1 MAAAIFKGEYYNMN
15 PIYDLIIIGAG
26 SAGLAAGVYAG
37 RAKLKTL
44 ILEKS
49 NPGGQVGNT
58 AEVVNYPGIRRTSGP
73 ELVEEMK
80 NHVRDFGVKIETAE
94 IERVE
99 LSGEIKKLYST
110 SGTYQSRAVI
120 IATGASP
127 RHGGFKGE
135 ELYSGH
141 GVAYCATCDG
151 EFFSGLD
158 IFVIGGGYAAAEEA
172 IYLTRFA
179 KSVTIVIRGK
189 DFSCA
194 RTVAEKAIAHPKITV
209 KYNTLL
215 EKVEGDSLPRRAY
228 FQDKLTGETSVYDAG
243 ENGTF
248 GVFVFVGYDPATEL
262 FREQVDMDE
271 DGYILTDDAMHTNV
285 PGVFAA
291 GDLRP
296 KLLRQIVTAVA
307 DGAVAATSAEKY
319 ITSEKER
326 LGLPMFEEDAAT
338 AELEPELEQK
348 ENKAEEPASVSDGTY
363 LGGELKEQLAQVFQR
378 LKKEMT
384 IVTVV
389 DPSNQKSLEL
399 EGFLREIEPLSDL
412 IHLRVLQKEEDP
424 ELEQSLGIERYPVAA
439 FLDENGRFSGV
450 KFSGVPGGHEI
461 NSFVL
466 GILHLAAEDKLT
478 AEQLEKIRQLPP
490 NTTLKIGVTLACP
503 YCPDVVAA
511 AHSIA
516 IASGGNVTA
525 EMMDVALF
533 PDIREK
539 YHIMSVPALIVNS
552 NEQAT
557 FGAQSFD
564 QVLQKVME
572 G

>member
-1 MAAAIFKGEYYNMN
+1 MN

-58 AEVVNYPGIRRTSGP
+58 AEVVNYPGIRKTGGP

-94 IERVE
+94 IERVDF
-99 LSGEIKKLYST
+99 SGEIKTLYAS
-110 SGTYQSRAVI
+110 SGTYQSRSVI

-127 RHGGFKGE
+127 RQGGFEGE
-135 ELYSGH
+135 KQYGGH

-158 IFVIGGGYAAAEEA
+158 IFVIGGGFAAAEEA

-179 KSVTIVIRGK
+179 KSVTIVIRGN

-194 RTVAEKAIAHPKITV
+194 RTIADKAIAHPKITV

-215 EKVEGDSLPRRAY
+215 EKVEGDSLLRRAY
-228 FQDKLTGETSVYDAG
+228 FKNKQTGETEVYDAG

-262 FREQVDMDE
+262 FQGHVEMDK
-271 DGYILTDDAMHTNV
+271 DGYILTDEAMHTNI

-319 ITSEKER
+319 VTKEKER
-326 LGLPMFEEDAAT
+326 LGIPMFEEDAVTSEESPA
-338 AELEPELEQK
+338 PEQK
-348 ENKAEEPASVSDGTY
+348 DNSAKPVAPNGDY
-363 LGGELKEQLAQVFQR
+363 LSGELKGQLSQVFQR
-378 LKKEMT
+378 LKKDMT

-389 DPSNQKSLEL
+389 DSSNKKSLEL
-399 EGFLREIEPLSDL
+399 EVFLREIESLSDH
-412 IHLRVLQKEEDP
+412 IHLKVYQKGENSEI
-424 ELEQSLGIERYPVAA
+424 EQKLGIERFPVAT
-439 FLDENGRFSGV
+439 FLNDAGQFSGV
-450 KFSGVPGGHEI
+450 KFSAVPGGHEI

-478 AEQLEKIRQLPP
+478 PEQIEKIRQLPP
-490 NTTLKIGVTLACP
+490 NTVVKVGVTLACP

-516 IASGGNVTA
+516 IASNGNVTA
-525 EMMDVALF
+525 EMLDVALF

-539 YHIMSVPALIVNS
+539 YRIMSVPALIVND

-557 FGAQSFD
+557 FGAQTFD
-564 QVLQKVME
+564 QILEKVIQ

>member
-1 MAAAIFKGEYYNMN
+1 MK
-15 PIYDLIIIGAG
+15 PVYDLIIIGAG
-26 SAGLAAGVYAG
+26 CAGLAAGVYAG

-58 AEVVNYPGIRRTSGP
+58 AEVVNYPGIRKTGGP
-73 ELVEEMK
+73 ELVDEMK

-94 IERVE
+94 IERVD
-99 LSGEIKKLYST
+99 LTGEIKTLYAK

-120 IATGASP
+120 IATGAAP
-127 RHGGFKGE
+127 RRGGFGGE
-135 ELYSGH
+135 DTYTGH

-158 IFVIGGGYAAAEEA
+158 IFVVGGGYAAAEEA

-194 RTVAEKAIAHPKITV
+194 RSVAEKVLAHPKITV
-209 KYNTLL
+209 KFNTLL
-215 EKVEGDSLPRRAY
+215 EQVAGDSLLRKAY
-228 FQDKLTGETSVYDAG
+228 LKDKLTGETTVYDAG
-243 ENGTF
+243 PNGTF
-248 GVFVFVGYDPATEL
+248 GVFVFVGYDPATEV
-262 FREQVDMDE
+262 FRDQVEVDE
-271 DGYILTDDAMHTNV
+271 HGYILTDDAMKTNL

-296 KLLRQIVTAVA
+296 KILRQIVTAVS

-319 ITSEKER
+319 VTEEKER
-326 LGLPMFEEDAAT
+326 LGLPMFEEEAA
-338 AELEPELEQK
+338 P
-348 ENKAEEPASVSDGTY
+348 AEEPAESAGTSHQADGEY
-363 LGGELKEQLAQVFQR
+363 LNGELKGQLEQVFQR
-378 LKKEMT
+378 LTRDMT

-389 DPSNQKSLEL
+389 DSANPKSLEL
-399 EGFLREIEPLSDL
+399 EGFLREVTALSPRIGL
-412 IHLRVLQKEEDP
+412 NIVAKGEDAA
-424 ELEQSLGIERYPVAA
+424 LEQNLGIERYPVAA
-439 FLDENGRFSGV
+439 LLDEAGQFSGV

-466 GILHLAAEDKLT
+466 AILHLGSEDKLT
-478 AEQLEKIRQLPP
+478 PEQLEKIQALPE
-490 NTTLKIGVTLACP
+490 NTKLRVGITLSCP

-516 IASGGNVTA
+516 IASNGKVTA
-525 EMMDVALF
+525 EMIDVALF

-539 YHIMSVPALIVNS
+539 YQIMSVPALLLNDDPKAV
-552 NEQAT
+552 
-557 FGAQSFD
+557 FGSQSLD
-564 QVLQKVME
+564 QILELAAKN
-572 G
+572 

>member
-1 MAAAIFKGEYYNMN
+1 MN

-58 AEVVNYPGIRRTSGP
+58 AEVVNYPGIRKTGGP

-94 IERVE
+94 IERVDF
-99 LSGEIKKLYST
+99 SGEIKTLYAS
-110 SGTYQSRAVI
+110 SGTYQSRSVI

-127 RHGGFKGE
+127 RQGGFEGE
-135 ELYSGH
+135 EQYSGH

-158 IFVIGGGYAAAEEA
+158 IFVIGGGFAAAEEA

-179 KSVTIVIRGK
+179 KSVTIVIRGN

-194 RTVAEKAIAHPKITV
+194 RTIADKVIAHPKITV

-215 EKVEGDSLPRRAY
+215 EKVEGDSLLRRAY
-228 FQDKLTGETSVYDAG
+228 FKNKQTGETEVYDSG

-262 FREQVDMDE
+262 FQGHVEMDK
-271 DGYILTDDAMHTNV
+271 DGYILTNEAMHTNI

-319 ITSEKER
+319 VTKEKER
-326 LGLPMFEEDAAT
+326 LGIPMFEEDAVTVEEAPS
-338 AELEPELEQK
+338 PEKK
-348 ENKAEEPASVSDGTY
+348 ENSAKSVEPNGDY
-363 LGGELKEQLAQVFQR
+363 LSGELKGQLSQVFQR
-378 LKKEMT
+378 LKKDMT

-389 DPSNQKSLEL
+389 DSSNKKSLEL
-399 EGFLREIEPLSDL
+399 EVFLREIEPLSDH
-412 IHLRVLQKEEDP
+412 IHLQVYQKGENP
-424 ELEQSLGIERYPVAA
+424 ELEQKLGIERYPVAA
-439 FLDENGRFSGV
+439 FLNDAGQFSGV
-450 KFSGVPGGHEI
+450 KFSAVPGGHEI
-461 NSFVL
+461 NSFIL

-478 AEQLEKIRQLPP
+478 PEQIEKIRQLPP
-490 NTTLKIGVTLACP
+490 NTVLKVGVTLACP

-525 EMMDVALF
+525 EMLDVALF
-533 PDIREK
+533 PDVREK
-539 YHIMSVPALIVNS
+539 YRIMSVPALIVND
-552 NEQAT
+552 NEQAA
-557 FGAQSFD
+557 FGSQTFD
-564 QVLQKVME
+564 QVLEKVIE

>member
-1 MAAAIFKGEYYNMN
+1 MN

-58 AEVVNYPGIRRTSGP
+58 AEVVNYPGIRKTGGP

-94 IERVE
+94 IERVDF
-99 LSGEIKKLYST
+99 SGEIKTLYAS
-110 SGTYQSRAVI
+110 SGTYQSRSVI

-127 RHGGFKGE
+127 RQGGFEGE
-135 ELYSGH
+135 EQYSGH

-158 IFVIGGGYAAAEEA
+158 IFVIGGGFAAAEEA

-179 KSVTIVIRGK
+179 KSVTIVIRGN

-194 RTVAEKAIAHPKITV
+194 RTVADKAIAHPKITV

-215 EKVEGDSLPRRAY
+215 EKVEGDSLLRRAH
-228 FQDKLTGETSVYDAG
+228 FKNKQTGETEVYDAG

-262 FREQVDMDE
+262 FQGHVDMDK
-271 DGYILTDDAMHTNV
+271 DGYILTDESMHTNI

-319 ITSEKER
+319 VTKEKER
-326 LGLPMFEEDAAT
+326 LGIPMFEEDGVT
-338 AELEPELEQK
+338 AEDVPAPQQK
-348 ENKAEEPASVSDGTY
+348 ENSAKSVAPNGEY
-363 LGGELKEQLAQVFQR
+363 LSGELKSQLSQVFQR
-378 LKKEMT
+378 LKKDMT

-389 DPSNQKSLEL
+389 DSSNKKSLEL
-399 EGFLREIEPLSDL
+399 EVFLREIEPLSDH
-412 IHLRVLQKEEDP
+412 IHLQVYQKGENP
-424 ELEQSLGIERYPVAA
+424 NLEQELGIERYPVAV
-439 FLDENGRFSGV
+439 FLNEAGQFSGV
-450 KFSGVPGGHEI
+450 KFSAVPGGHEI

-478 AEQLEKIRQLPP
+478 PEQIEKIRQLPP
-490 NTTLKIGVTLACP
+490 NTVLKVGVTLACP

-525 EMMDVALF
+525 EMLDVALF

-539 YHIMSVPALIVNS
+539 YRIMSVPALIVNE
-552 NEQAT
+552 NEQAS
-557 FGAQSFD
+557 FGSQTFD
-564 QVLQKVME
+564 QVLEKVIE

>member
-1 MAAAIFKGEYYNMN
+1 MN

-58 AEVVNYPGIRRTSGP
+58 AEVVNYPGIRKTGGP

-94 IERVE
+94 IERVDF
-99 LSGEIKKLYST
+99 SGEIKTLYAS
-110 SGTYQSRAVI
+110 SGTYQSRSVI

-127 RHGGFKGE
+127 RQGGFQGE
-135 ELYSGH
+135 EQYSGH

-158 IFVIGGGYAAAEEA
+158 IFVIGGGFAAAEEA

-194 RTVAEKAIAHPKITV
+194 RTVADKAIAHPKITV

-215 EKVEGDSLPRRAY
+215 EKVEGDALLRRAY
-228 FQDKLTGETSVYDAG
+228 FKNKQTGETEVYDAG

-262 FREQVDMDE
+262 FQGHVEMDE
-271 DGYILTDDAMHTNV
+271 DGYILTDEAMHTNI

-319 ITSEKER
+319 VTKEKER
-326 LGLPMFEEDAAT
+326 LGIPMFEEDAVT
-338 AELEPELEQK
+338 AEEAPAPEQ
-348 ENKAEEPASVSDGTY
+348 EESSAKPVAPNGEY
-363 LGGELKEQLAQVFQR
+363 LSGELKGQLSQVFQR
-378 LKKEMT
+378 LKKDMT

-389 DPSNQKSLEL
+389 DSSNKKSLEL
-399 EGFLREIEPLSDL
+399 EVFLREIEPLSDH
-412 IHLRVLQKEEDP
+412 IHLLVYQKGENS
-424 ELEQSLGIERYPVAA
+424 ELEQKLGIERYPVAA
-439 FLDENGRFSGV
+439 FLNDAGQFSGV
-450 KFSGVPGGHEI
+450 KFSAVPGGHEI

-478 AEQLEKIRQLPP
+478 PEQVEKIRQLPP
-490 NTTLKIGVTLACP
+490 NTVLKVGVTLACP

-525 EMMDVALF
+525 EMLDVALF

-539 YHIMSVPALIVNS
+539 YRIMSVPALIVND

-557 FGAQSFD
+557 FGSQTFD
-564 QVLQKVME
+564 QILEKVIE

>member
-1 MAAAIFKGEYYNMN
+1 MN

-58 AEVVNYPGIRRTSGP
+58 AEVVNYPGIRKTGGP

-94 IERVE
+94 IERVDF
-99 LSGEIKKLYST
+99 SGEIKALYAS
-110 SGTYQSRAVI
+110 SGTYQSRSVI

-127 RHGGFKGE
+127 RQGGFEGE
-135 ELYSGH
+135 EQYSGH

-158 IFVIGGGYAAAEEA
+158 IFVIGGGFAAAEEA

-179 KSVTIVIRGK
+179 KSVTIVIRGN

-194 RTVAEKAIAHPKITV
+194 RTVADKAIAHPKITV

-215 EKVEGDSLPRRAY
+215 EKVEGDSLLRRAH
-228 FQDKLTGETSVYDAG
+228 FKNKQTGETEVYDAG

-262 FREQVDMDE
+262 FQGHVDMDK
-271 DGYILTDDAMHTNV
+271 DGYILTDESMHTNI

-319 ITSEKER
+319 VTKEKER
-326 LGLPMFEEDAAT
+326 LGIPMFEEDGVT
-338 AELEPELEQK
+338 AEDVPAPQQK
-348 ENKAEEPASVSDGTY
+348 ENSAKSVAPNGEY
-363 LGGELKEQLAQVFQR
+363 LSGELKSQLSQVFQR
-378 LKKEMT
+378 LKKDMT

-389 DPSNQKSLEL
+389 DSSNKKSLEL
-399 EGFLREIEPLSDL
+399 EVFLREIEPLSDH
-412 IHLRVLQKEEDP
+412 IHLQVYQKGENP
-424 ELEQSLGIERYPVAA
+424 NLEQELGIERYPVAV
-439 FLDENGRFSGV
+439 FLNEAGQFSGV
-450 KFSGVPGGHEI
+450 KFSAVPGGHEI

-478 AEQLEKIRQLPP
+478 PEQIEKIRQLPP
-490 NTTLKIGVTLACP
+490 NTVLKVGVTLACP

-525 EMMDVALF
+525 EMLDVALF

-539 YHIMSVPALIVNS
+539 YRIMSVPALIVNE

-557 FGAQSFD
+557 FGSQTFD
-564 QVLQKVME
+564 QILEKVIE

>member
-1 MAAAIFKGEYYNMN
+1 MN

-58 AEVVNYPGIRRTSGP
+58 AEVVNYPGIRKTGGP

-94 IERVE
+94 IERVDF
-99 LSGEIKKLYST
+99 SGEIKTLYAS
-110 SGTYQSRAVI
+110 SRTYQSRSVI

-127 RHGGFKGE
+127 RKGGFDGE
-135 ELYSGH
+135 EQYSGH

-158 IFVIGGGYAAAEEA
+158 IFVIGGGFAAAEEA

-179 KSVTIVIRGK
+179 KSVTIVIRGS

-194 RTVAEKAIAHPKITV
+194 RTVADKALAHPKITV
-209 KYNTLL
+209 KFNTLL
-215 EKVEGDSLPRRAY
+215 DKVEGDSLLRRAY
-228 FQDKLTGETSVYDAG
+228 FKNKLTGETEVYEAG

-262 FREQVDMDE
+262 FQGHVEMDK
-271 DGYILTDDAMHTNV
+271 DGYILTDEAMHTNI

-319 ITSEKER
+319 VTKEKER
-326 LGLPMFEEDAAT
+326 LGIPMFEEDAVTIEEAP
-338 AELEPELEQK
+338 ASEQK
-348 ENKAEEPASVSDGTY
+348 ESSAKPVAPNGDY
-363 LGGELKEQLAQVFQR
+363 LSGELKGQLSQVFQR
-378 LKKEMT
+378 LKKDMT

-389 DPSNQKSLEL
+389 DSSNKKSLEL
-399 EGFLREIEPLSDL
+399 EVFLREIESLSDH
-412 IHLRVLQKEEDP
+412 IHLQVYQKGENP
-424 ELEQSLGIERYPVAA
+424 EIEQKLGIERFPVAA
-439 FLDENGRFSGV
+439 FLNDVGQFSGV
-450 KFSGVPGGHEI
+450 KFSAVPGGHEI

-478 AEQLEKIRQLPP
+478 PEQVEKIRQLPP
-490 NTTLKIGVTLACP
+490 NTVVKVGVTLACP

-525 EMMDVALF
+525 EMLDVALF

-539 YHIMSVPALIVNS
+539 YRIMSVPALIVNN

-557 FGAQSFD
+557 FGSQTFD
-564 QVLQKVME
+564 QILEKVIE